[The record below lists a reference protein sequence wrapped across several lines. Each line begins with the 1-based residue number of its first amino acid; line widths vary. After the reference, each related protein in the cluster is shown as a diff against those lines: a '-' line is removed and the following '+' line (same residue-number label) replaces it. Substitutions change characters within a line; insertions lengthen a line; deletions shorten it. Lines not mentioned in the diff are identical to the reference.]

1 MGGRR
6 RDHARGRH
14 LLLDRRADARL
25 TAAAPD
31 GAQQKRRTIRD
42 EELAK
47 RCWIKS
53 SFVFRRNRNLK
64 MYFGELK
71 GLKTLILLWNFYEQG
86 PKNGSFGGVWGQSC
100 TLT

>member
-25 TAAAPD
+25 TAAARMEPSKN
-31 GAQQKRRTIRD
+31 GAQSGTRNSRR
-42 EELAK
+42 E
-47 RCWIKS
+47 CGSKS
-53 SFVFRRNRNLK
+53 SFAFHRNRNLK
-64 MYFGELK
+64 MHFSELK

>member
-25 TAAAPD
+25 TAAARMEPSK
-31 GAQQKRRTIRD
+31 KRRTIRD

-53 SFVFRRNRNLK
+53 SFVFHRNRNLR
-64 MYFGELK
+64 MHLGELK

-86 PKNGSFGGVWGQSC
+86 PKKGSFGGVWGQSC